1 MNYHPDKV
9 NVVADTLSCKKYCN
23 TTFARRMRPELHRE
37 IKYVNLTMVN
47 NVIVVIEVKQT
58 LEAEIRDGQL
68 EDAKLQEIQ

>member
-1 MNYHPDKV
+1 MQ
-9 NVVADTLSCKKYCN
+9 
-23 TTFARRMRPELHRE
+23 PELHRE

-47 NVIVVIEVKQT
+47 NVIVAMEVKPT

>member
-9 NVVADTLSCKKYCN
+9 NVVADTLSYKKYCN

-47 NVIVVIEVKQT
+47 NVIVAMEVKPT